1 MRWCTSMEPREVPDM
16 AGEVFIVSVVFWAGI
31 LGIYILL
38 NRRLARLT
46 ERLMDLER
54 TERDT

>member
-1 MRWCTSMEPREVPDM
+1 M
-16 AGEVFIVSVVFWAGI
+16 AGEVFIVSVIFWIGLLA
-31 LGIYILL
+31 IYVLL

-54 TERDT
+54 TKGET